1 MRRSTAISIIAVA
14 GGVIL
19 LLVIGLATF
28 FGRSLLVGG
37 EDYEIELV
45 TVPHEAT
52 VSINDGDEFEHTG
65 GEATYSLEEDH
76 AEITVHRDG
85 FASSTVNYDL
95 DRDQATRVLVELTPQ
110 TAEAEE
116 LSREESGYY
125 QGQYEATQ
133 DALDEAEELY
143 EANEVLQAMPE
154 ENDTFRAYQGV
165 SEEGNDFAVHV
176 YLYEGN
182 EDQGRDDFESWVTD
196 QNIDIDE
203 LEVIEHFDGE
213 APEPEITAPDS
224 WEDLENTEPVDIDS
238 FTPDPAGMDSDE
250 LVLEFLQIAN
260 THDASQDPSAMTA
273 FTRAA
278 PLTTL
283 EIEEPTQPFHYPQ
296 WWDAVDADAVA
307 YPWVETF
314 DREDTGQGDATYT
327 ARVCWAWLPAD
338 GSEPFLDVPR
348 SWELTVS
355 EDQGDGPMI
364 TGMDY
369 QDAYHGDDPEAGPC
383 GRSLGL

>member
-1 MRRSTAISIIAVA
+1 MKRGTAISIIAVA
-14 GGVIL
+14 GGLIL
-19 LLVIGLATF
+19 LVVIGLATF
-28 FGRSLLVGG
+28 FGRSLFGG
-37 EDYEIELV
+37 GDDYQIELV

-52 VSINDGDEFEHTG
+52 VSINDGEEFEHTG
-65 GEATYSLEEDH
+65 GEATYTLSEDH
-76 AEITVHRDG
+76 AEITLNREG
-85 FASSTVNYDL
+85 FASETVNYDL
-95 DRDQATRVLVELTPQ
+95 DSDEPTVVMVELTPQ

-116 LSREESGYY
+116 IAREESGYY

-143 EANEVLQAMPE
+143 ESNEIIQAMPE

-165 SEEGNDFAVHV
+165 SEEGNDFAVHL

-182 EDQGRDDFESWVTD
+182 EDQGREDFNAWVED
-196 QNIDIDE
+196 QNVDLDE
-203 LEVIEHFDGE
+203 LEVIEHIDSDS
-213 APEPEITAPDS
+213 PVPEIESPDS
-224 WEDLENTEPVDIDS
+224 WADIEAAEPADVDS
-238 FTPDPAGMDSDE
+238 FDPDPAGMESDE
-250 LVLEFLQIAN
+250 LALEFLQIAN

-283 EIEEPTQPFHYPQ
+283 DIEEPEQPFHYPQ

-314 DREDTGQGDATYT
+314 ERDESDEATTYT
-327 ARVCWAWLPAD
+327 ARVCWAWIPAD

-348 SWELTVS
+348 SWELDVTDG
-355 EDQGDGPMI
+355 EAGDPII
-364 TGMDY
+364 TSFDY

-383 GRSLGL
+383 GRSIGL